1 MGRRT
6 TTIIGGVDTHSA
18 THHAAVIDSHGRL
31 LDDAEFPATLAGYA
45 AMLTWM
51 RSKGSLSQVGVEG
64 TGAYGAGLTRYLH
77 EQNVEVLEV
86 PRPDRRLRRQRGKS
100 DPIDAEA
107 AARTVLAGKA
117 SGAPKLA
124 DGPIEAIRM
133 LRVARRGAVKARTAA
148 VNTLRAMLI
157 TAPDPL
163 RSQLHGLSAVQLVAA
178 CARLRPDLAR
188 LSDPAHAAKA
198 ALRSLAIRAQQL
210 EAETRT
216 LRKQLDR
223 LTRDVAPATTAVF
236 GLGPDTASA
245 LLITIGDNP
254 DRLRSEA
261 AFAHLCGVAP
271 IPASS
276 GKTNRHR
283 LHRGGDRAANSALH
297 IATIVRLRYDPRSRA
312 YAERRTTEGLSMP
325 EIIRCQKR
333 YLAREVFQALRADYT
348 KHST

>member
-1 MGRRT
+1 MSRSK
-6 TTIIGGVDTHSA
+6 TTIIGGVDTHAA

-31 LDDAEFPATLAGYA
+31 LADAEFPAASAGYA

-51 RSKGSLSQVGVEG
+51 RGKGNLIQVGVEG
-64 TGAYGAGLTRYLH
+64 TGAYGAGLARYLH
-77 EQNVEVLEV
+77 EQKVEVLEV
-86 PRPDRRLRRQRGKS
+86 PRPERRIRRQRGKS

-133 LRVARRGAVKARTAA
+133 LRVARLGAVKAKTAA

-157 TAPDPL
+157 TAPDSL
-163 RSQLHGLSAVQLVAA
+163 RAQLHGLSPAQLVTA
-178 CARLRPDLAR
+178 CARLRPDLAH
-188 LSDPAHAAKA
+188 LDDPVQATKA
-198 ALRSLAIRAQQL
+198 ALRSVAIRAQHL
-210 EAETRT
+210 ELETRT
-216 LRKQLDR
+216 LRKQLDE
-223 LTRDVAPATTAVF
+223 LTQAVAPTTSAVF
-236 GLGPDTASA
+236 GLGPDTVSA
-245 LLITIGDNP
+245 LLVTIGDNP

-283 LHRGGDRAANSALH
+283 LHRGGDRTGNRALH
-297 IATIVRLRYDPRSRA
+297 IATVVRLRYDPRSRA
-312 YAERRTTEGLSMP
+312 YAERRTIQGLSMP

-333 YLAREVFQALRADYT
+333 YLAREVFHALRTDYT
-348 KHST
+348 KVNT